1 MESRLCPDDE
11 TGSKYLN
18 ESATSS
24 LKMRFAAWSII
35 CSDIQNQKTIC
46 LKKAH
51 FRTVIKFFFIIL
63 HPRYSQ

>member
-24 LKMRFAAWSII
+24 LKNALCCMIDDMQRHSKPENNLLEKSALSN
-35 CSDIQNQKTIC
+35 S
-46 LKKAH
+46 
-51 FRTVIKFFFIIL
+51 
-63 HPRYSQ
+63 Y